1 MQIILIGTEPHLEMS
16 YITETR
22 FVFLLFLPVCNS
34 LMSVTF
40 INFVCV
46 CVCVADAIL
55 QRQIRK
61 YRNTDY

>member
-1 MQIILIGTEPHLEMS
+1 MQIIFIGTEPHLEMS

-46 CVCVADAIL
+46 CVWQMLYFKD
-55 QRQIRK
+55 K
-61 YRNTDY
+61 